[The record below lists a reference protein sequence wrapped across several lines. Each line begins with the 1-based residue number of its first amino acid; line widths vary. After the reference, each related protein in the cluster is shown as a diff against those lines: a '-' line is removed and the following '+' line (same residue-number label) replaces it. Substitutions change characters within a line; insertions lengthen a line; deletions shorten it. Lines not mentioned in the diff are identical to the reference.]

1 MKVYVVNNST
11 GNQEAVNVEQ
21 GATVSDAVRAAGI
34 AVDGNITVRK
44 NRQDCTLGEAVY
56 DGDKISVTRK
66 DLKGAAGEPDAAV
79 DAAANA
85 AAIQI
90 TYQDILSAGTGPA
103 KVGSAIVAQAMAEH
117 AKKSNAALLG
127 VVTSL
132 LDEARS
138 EAPCVNRRVAD
149 AEKALAAAK
158 DDQARFG
165 YALNELNT
173 NGNIFSMLGFLG
185 RKDQA
190 AAICNKI
197 GCKMP
202 ADKDALWHTSADG
215 K

>member
-21 GATVSDAVRAAGI
+21 GATVADAVRAAGI

-44 NRQDCTLGEAVY
+44 NRADCTTTDLVY

-66 DLKGAAGEPDAAV
+66 DLKGAAEGAD
-79 DAAANA
+79 A
-85 AAIQI
+85 AAIQL
-90 TYQDILSAGTGPA
+90 TYDDILNAGTNPP
-103 KVGSAIVAQAMAEH
+103 KVESTIVAKAMAKH
-117 AKKSNAALLG
+117 AEKSNEALLG

-132 LDEARS
+132 LDEART
-138 EAPCVNRRVAD
+138 EAPCVNRAVDD
-149 AEKALAAAK
+149 AEKALANAK

-165 YALNELNT
+165 YALNQLNT
-173 NGNIFSMLGFLG
+173 KGNIFAMLGFLG

-190 AAICNKI
+190 AAICNRI
-197 GCKMP
+197 GCKVP
-202 ADKDALWHTSADG
+202 GDKDALWHTSADG